1 MPTQLKGRS
10 TPAAVAGKNGYS
22 LISNGKFR
30 QLYAALLKCELLE
43 ERLGSFPAHGAD
55 GTQNLTAAAVGLMLD
70 LSPEDTVVL
79 TPRIFAANLVKGVP
93 ARALLHHANA
103 GESSVA
109 FAFGKVSALTPA
121 SSTATAQAGLAT
133 GAALANKMAKNG
145 RIAVAFMEGGAATLK
160 ECREALE
167 LASKHKLPVLYVTQ
181 TESDRGD
188 EKLMARLSELFPV
201 ITVDANDLVAIYRV
215 AQESIARARDG
226 GPTLIACVPYAAEGM
241 SASPI
246 ANMERYLTGKK
257 LFDNRW
263 KDEALAEFNAEVG
276 AACLPQSDPLA

>member
-55 GTQNLTAAAVGLMLD
+55 GTQNLMAAAVGLMLD

-93 ARALLHHANA
+93 ARALLRHANA
-103 GESSVA
+103 GKSSVA

-121 SSTATAQAGLAT
+121 CSTTTAQAGVAT

-145 RIAVAFMEGGAATLK
+145 KIAVAFMEGGAATLK

-167 LASKHKLPVLYVTQ
+167 LASRHKLPVLYVTQ
-181 TESDRGD
+181 TESDRSD
-188 EKLMARLSELFPV
+188 ERLIARLSELFPV

-226 GPTLIACVPYAAEGM
+226 GPSLIACVPYAAEGM

-246 ANMERYLTGKK
+246 DNMERYLTGKK

-263 KDEALAEFNAEVG
+263 KDEALAEFNAELG

>member
-1 MPTQLKGRS
+1 
-10 TPAAVAGKNGYS
+10 
-22 LISNGKFR
+22 
-30 QLYAALLKCELLE
+30 
-43 ERLGSFPAHGAD
+43 
-55 GTQNLTAAAVGLMLD
+55 
-70 LSPEDTVVL
+70 
-79 TPRIFAANLVKGVP
+79 
-93 ARALLHHANA
+93 
-103 GESSVA
+103 
-109 FAFGKVSALTPA
+109 
-121 SSTATAQAGLAT
+121 
-133 GAALANKMAKNG
+133 MAKNG

-167 LASKHKLPVLYVTQ
+167 LASKHKLPVLYVAQ
-181 TESDRGD
+181 TELDRSD
-188 EKLMARLSELFPV
+188 EKLLGKLSDSFPV

-246 ANMERYLTGKK
+246 ANMERYLAGKM

-263 KDEALAEFNAEVG
+263 KDEALAEFNAELG

>member
-10 TPAAVAGKNGYS
+10 TPPAVAGKNGYS
-22 LISNGKFR
+22 LISSGKFR

-43 ERLGSFPAHGAD
+43 ARLGSFPAPGAD
-55 GTQNLTAAAVGLMLD
+55 GTRNLTAAAVGLMLD

-93 ARALLHHANA
+93 ARALLCHANA
-103 GESSVA
+103 GESSTA

-181 TESDRGD
+181 TESDNGNQ
-188 EKLMARLSELFPV
+188 KLIDRLSDLFPV
-201 ITVDANDLVAIYRV
+201 ITVDAYDLVAIYRV

-226 GPTLIACVPYAAEGM
+226 GPTLITCVPYVAEGM

-246 ANMERYLTGKK
+246 TNMERYLTGKK
-257 LFDNRW
+257 LFDYKW
-263 KDEALAEFNAEVG
+263 KDEALAEFNAEVA
-276 AACLPQSDPLA
+276 AACLPQADPLA